1 MFQNT
6 RVTSMET
13 GKIKM
18 ENSYEDVDI
27 KDEPLEP
34 DVDYHVSYILVRAYH
49 LLFVC
54 KILPFCTASMVFQ
67 IISTKHVY
75 FNNKIKSF
83 ENFIVL
89 HLLRKYN
96 SL

>member
-1 MFQNT
+1 MLLFISAMFQNN

-34 DVDYHVSYILVRAYH
+34 DVEYHVSYILVRTYH

-67 IISTKHVY
+67 IY
-75 FNNKIKSF
+75 FYKTRVF
-83 ENFIVL
+83 QQQYQEF
-89 HLLRKYN
+89 
-96 SL
+96 